1 MNAKTRR
8 LVEEIE
14 LAAQFYRHGLSIYSL
29 ADVYEVQSETVRRH
43 LIAAGVQMRK
53 REKMIT
59 AFGETKCLADWA
71 RDPRCKVSLEALQQ
85 RIRAGWNPQAAI
97 TLGPIECDGSPRKP
111 R

>member
-1 MNAKTRR
+1 MKTETRR

-14 LAAQFYRHGLSIYSL
+14 LAAKFYRHGLSIYSL
-29 ADVYEVQSETVRRH
+29 ADVYDVQSETVRRH

-59 AFGETKCLADWA
+59 AFGETKCITDWA
-71 RDPRCKVSLEALQQ
+71 RDPRCMVTEDALQQ
-85 RIRAGWNPQAAI
+85 RIRAKWNPQAAI
-97 TLGPIECDGSPRKP
+97 SLGPIESDGSPRKP

>member
-1 MNAKTRR
+1 MRNRARR

-14 LAAQFYRHGLSIYSL
+14 LAAKFYRHGLSIHSL
-29 ADVYEVQSETVRRH
+29 ADVVRVQSETVRRH

-59 AFGETKCLADWA
+59 AFGATKCIADRA
-71 RDPRCKVSLEALQQ
+71 RDPRCTVTEEALQQ
-85 RIRAGWNPQAAI
+85 RIRAKWNPQAAI
-97 TLGPIECDGSPRKP
+97 SLASTECDGSPRKP